1 MRMYN
6 KTWKGVV
13 IMEKERILAV
23 ARNEKYRGKEY
34 ENKQATRGN
43 LLSSFLALI
52 VGAVL
57 FCLEC
62 IIKGSL
68 NFGLVAVG
76 MTAVG
81 VQYLYEG
88 ITVKKARMIVIGIIY
103 AVIAVFFVL
112 AFIGQ
117 VVAV

>member
-6 KTWKGVV
+6 KTWKG
-13 IMEKERILAV
+13 IFAMEKDKILAA

-43 LLSSFLALI
+43 LLSSFVALI

-62 IIKGSL
+62 ILKGSL
-68 NFGLVAVG
+68 NFGLFAVG

-88 ITVKKARMIVIGIIY
+88 ITVKKLRMVVIGIIY
-103 AVIAVFFVL
+103 LAIAFFFVL

-117 VVAV
+117 VVAA